1 MADFLVGM
9 CWARIKK
16 EGHRHRNY
24 HVNNQY
30 PTSAVCLKITL
41 EFSVINTRLLE
52 LHKSGKKYK
61 VRCTDYSYEAKTP
74 MGDCKGHAT

>member
-1 MADFLVGM
+1 MADFLVGT

-30 PTSAVCLKITL
+30 PTSAVC
-41 EFSVINTRLLE
+41 
-52 LHKSGKKYK
+52 
-61 VRCTDYSYEAKTP
+61 
-74 MGDCKGHAT
+74 